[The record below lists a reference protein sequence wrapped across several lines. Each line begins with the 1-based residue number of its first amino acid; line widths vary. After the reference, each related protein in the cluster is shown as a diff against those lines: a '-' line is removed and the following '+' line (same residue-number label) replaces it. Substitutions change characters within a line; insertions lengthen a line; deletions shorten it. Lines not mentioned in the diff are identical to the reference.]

1 MSSGPVHEVTLTC
14 HPETPGDA
22 VRSIAARVSRM
33 PDGMLAVTYIFEG
46 DLDRLRAPAR
56 RPRRS
61 AARLWQH
68 TCCEIF
74 IARHD
79 LAAYHEFNLS
89 PSGEWAAYAF
99 QRYRDGAPLADE
111 SNAEELNPQIA
122 VRDSAKKLELD
133 ALIHL
138 DRLSPAHHAAKLS
151 LALSA
156 IVEEKDGLLSYWAIK
171 HPPGKPDFHH
181 ADAFA
186 LEMEQIN
193 CSPQRS
199 NGLPDEVRD

>member
-1 MSSGPVHEVTLTC
+1 
-14 HPETPGDA
+14 
-22 VRSIAARVSRM
+22 M
-33 PDGMLAVTYIFEG
+33 PDGMLAVTYVLEG
-46 DLDRLRAPAR
+46 DIDRLRVPAR
-56 RPRRS
+56 RPPRI
-61 AARLWQH
+61 AGRLWQH
-68 TCCEIF
+68 TCCELF

-79 LAAYHEFNLS
+79 LPAYHEFNLS

-99 QRYRDGAPLADE
+99 QRYRDGAPLADG

-133 ALIHL
+133 ALIRL

-181 ADAFA
+181 AEAFA
-186 LEMEQIN
+186 LELARMD
-193 CSPQRS
+193 PPPLRS
-199 NGLPDEVRD
+199 SHPPDEVRN